1 MGVVH
6 NLSLLFC
13 LIYSTSSVAVR
24 DRYFNSYKALTYF
37 GYWGN
42 WGSWEYCDGGYA
54 VSFSQKV
61 EGKQGGDDDTALNGI
76 CLKCNNGREICSS
89 IGGWGSWA
97 SSAQCSAGFTGADFK
112 VEGKQGGGDDTAA
125 NALELVCASGG
136 SRFVGNNG
144 AWGRW
149 EGYKY
154 CSTGQ
159 RICGIQ
165 TRVEPAQGGD
175 DDEDDTALNGVD
187 LRCCGKISSVH
198 VQLVE
203 IYRRPG
209 DGNPD
214 PEGAKYMKH
223 ITSSTGLVNY
233 SGHYYSS
240 TIFDIA
246 RRVQS
251 VAGYSGAVGSVTGD
265 THLAEL
271 VTTVLT
277 SPLDKRHSSSST
289 TLSVPVNVYRDVYA
303 YVAETTVTMSDGS
316 WFRFRG
322 SEVVKSNG
330 ELNTSSLGINF

>member
-1 MGVVH
+1 MKIGH

-13 LIYSTSSVAVR
+13 LIYSASSVAVR
-24 DRYFNSYKALTYF
+24 DRYFNSKKALTYV

-76 CLKCNNGREICSS
+76 CLKCNNGREICSRV
-89 IGGWGSWA
+89 GGWGSWA

-136 SRFVGNNG
+136 SRFVSNNG
-144 AWGRW
+144 VWGSW

-203 IYRRPG
+203 IYRATYFIFYLLSRLPLRKIERRSG
-209 DGNPD
+209 LTDGQSPKADKIQN
-214 PEGAKYMKH
+214 
-223 ITSSTGLVNY
+223 NY
-233 SGHYYSS
+233 HNH
-240 TIFDIA
+240 
-246 RRVQS
+246 
-251 VAGYSGAVGSVTGD
+251 SVTS
-265 THLAEL
+265 LNSFL
-271 VTTVLT
+271 
-277 SPLDKRHSSSST
+277 SP
-289 TLSVPVNVYRDVYA
+289 YF
-303 YVAETTVTMSDGS
+303 SDQ
-316 WFRFRG
+316 R
-322 SEVVKSNG
+322 
-330 ELNTSSLGINF
+330 